1 MVVFILQ
8 PITLYISS
16 GKYCLM
22 KQKLY
27 LLWGETASGGMVD
40 DYQSRLEVICRVV
53 NSRYSKHLHTP
64 LSPLTHPRGVGAVL
78 LNLSRVYDIL
88 DIVLKGLYPQS
99 MRFVLVHGFLEET
112 PDQDINQL
120 EGPARE
126 KAKQMM
132 AHLEQDGLLFEMSVD
147 RKETDLAISGLVN
160 SVQLLKQGLS
170 AKKRRIISEYVKTG
184 KQSLA
189 AENLNMTQQ
198 GVSKALKS
206 SNWREIK
213 DGERKLQRAL
223 EIYSDRLGRKQRSL
237 DDFY

>member
-1 MVVFILQ
+1 
-8 PITLYISS
+8 
-16 GKYCLM
+16 M

-27 LLWGETASGGMVD
+27 LLWGETASTGMVD
-40 DYQSRLEVICRVV
+40 DYQSRLDVICRVV

-64 LSPLTHPRGVGAVL
+64 LSPLQDPRRVGAVL

-99 MRFVLVHGFLEET
+99 MRFVLVHDLLEVTE
-112 PDQDINQL
+112 DINHL
-120 EGPARE
+120 NGPALK
-126 KAKQMM
+126 KAHQMM
-132 AHLEQDGLLFEMSVD
+132 TRLERDGLLFEMSVD
-147 RKETDLAISGLVN
+147 RKETDLAISGLIN
-160 SVQLLKQGLS
+160 AVQLLKSGLS

-198 GVSKALKS
+198 GVSKALRS

>member
-1 MVVFILQ
+1 
-8 PITLYISS
+8 
-16 GKYCLM
+16 M

-27 LLWGETASGGMVD
+27 LLWGETASWGMVD

-53 NSRYSKHLHTP
+53 NSRYSKHLHTG
-64 LSPLTHPRGVGAVL
+64 LSPLQDPRRVGAVL

-99 MRFVLVHGFLEET
+99 MRFVLVHGVL
-112 PDQDINQL
+112 DITGEDLDHLQ
-120 EGPARE
+120 GPALE
-126 KAKQMM
+126 KATQMM
-132 AHLEQDGLLFEMSVD
+132 AQLERDGLLFEMSVD
-147 RKETDLAISGLVN
+147 RRETDLAISGLVN

-170 AKKRRIISEYVKTG
+170 AKKRRIINEYMKTG
-184 KQSLA
+184 NQSLA
-189 AENLNMTQQ
+189 AENLDMTQQ

-206 SNWREIK
+206 SNWREII

>member
-1 MVVFILQ
+1 M
-8 PITLYISS
+8 YISC
-16 GKYCLM
+16 YIVELM

-27 LLWGETASGGMVD
+27 LLWGETASWGMVD

-64 LSPLTHPRGVGAVL
+64 LSPLQDHRRVGAVL
-78 LNLSRVYDIL
+78 FNLSRVYDIL

-99 MRFVLVHGFLEET
+99 MRLVLVHDFLEEIS
-112 PDQDINQL
+112 DKDVNQL
-120 EGPARE
+120 QGPALE
-126 KAKQMM
+126 KATRMM
-132 AHLEQDGLLFEMSVD
+132 TNLEREGLLFEMAVD
-147 RKETDLAISGLVN
+147 RKETDLALSGLVN

-189 AENLNMTQQ
+189 ASNLNMTQQ

>member
-1 MVVFILQ
+1 M
-8 PITLYISS
+8 T
-16 GKYCLM
+16 
-22 KQKLY
+22 QKLY
-27 LLWGETASGGMVD
+27 LLWGETASSGKVE
-40 DYQSRLEVICRVV
+40 DYQTRLEVICRVV
-53 NSRYSKHLHTP
+53 NSRYSKHLHTGLTP
-64 LSPLTHPRGVGAVL
+64 LQDTSQVGAIL

-99 MRFVLVHGFLEET
+99 MRFVLVYDNLHLAPEE
-112 PDQDINQL
+112 DMNQL
-120 EGPARE
+120 EGPALE
-126 KAKQMM
+126 KAIQMM
-132 AHLEQDGLLFEMSVD
+132 GKLERDGLLFEMSVD
-147 RKETDLAISGLVN
+147 RKETDLAVSGLVN
-160 SVQLLKQGLS
+160 SVQLLKTGLS

-189 AENLNMTQQ
+189 ALNLNMTQQ

>member
-1 MVVFILQ
+1 
-8 PITLYISS
+8 
-16 GKYCLM
+16 M

-27 LLWGETASGGMVD
+27 LLWGETAPWGLVD

-53 NSRYSKHLHTP
+53 NSRYGKHLHTP
-64 LSPLTHPRGVGAVL
+64 LSPLQDPWKLGAVL
-78 LNLSRVYDIL
+78 FNISRVYDIL

-99 MRFVLVHGFLEET
+99 MHLVLVYDYLDELKEK
-112 PDQDINQL
+112 DINHL
-120 EGPARE
+120 DGPALE
-126 KAKQMM
+126 KATQMM
-132 AHLEQDGLLFEMSVD
+132 SKLERDGLLFEMKVD
-147 RKETDLAISGLVN
+147 RKETDLALSGLIN
-160 SVQLLKQGLS
+160 SVQLLKKGLS

-213 DGERKLQRAL
+213 DGEQKLQRAL

>member
-1 MVVFILQ
+1 M
-8 PITLYISS
+8 
-16 GKYCLM
+16 
-22 KQKLY
+22 
-27 LLWGETASGGMVD
+27 
-40 DYQSRLEVICRVV
+40 RL
-53 NSRYSKHLHTP
+53 
-64 LSPLTHPRGVGAVL
+64 
-78 LNLSRVYDIL
+78 
-88 DIVLKGLYPQS
+88 
-99 MRFVLVHGFLEET
+99 VLVHDFLEEIS
-112 PDQDINQL
+112 DKDVNQL
-120 EGPARE
+120 QGPALE
-126 KAKQMM
+126 KATRMM
-132 AHLEQDGLLFEMSVD
+132 TNLEREGLLFEMAVD
-147 RKETDLAISGLVN
+147 RKETDLALSGLVN

-189 AENLNMTQQ
+189 ASNLNMTQQ

>member
-1 MVVFILQ
+1 
-8 PITLYISS
+8 
-16 GKYCLM
+16 M

-27 LLWGETASGGMVD
+27 LLWGETASWGMVD

-64 LSPLTHPRGVGAVL
+64 LSPLQDHRSVGAVL
-78 LNLSRVYDIL
+78 FNLSRVYDIL

-99 MRFVLVHGFLEET
+99 MRLVLVYDFLEEIS
-112 PDQDINQL
+112 DKDVNQL
-120 EGPARE
+120 QGPALE
-126 KAKQMM
+126 KATRMM
-132 AHLEQDGLLFEMSVD
+132 TNLEQEGLLFEMAVD
-147 RKETDLAISGLVN
+147 RKETDLALSGLVN

-189 AENLNMTQQ
+189 ASNLNMTQQ

>member
-1 MVVFILQ
+1 MWNEFNFDSYEWPDSNDTSRIVV
-8 PITLYISS
+8 
-16 GKYCLM
+16 
-22 KQKLY
+22 
-27 LLWGETASGGMVD
+27 
-40 DYQSRLEVICRVV
+40 
-53 NSRYSKHLHTP
+53 
-64 LSPLTHPRGVGAVL
+64 
-78 LNLSRVYDIL
+78 
-88 DIVLKGLYPQS
+88 
-99 MRFVLVHGFLEET
+99 MREE
-112 PDQDINQL
+112 
-120 EGPARE
+120 AE
-126 KAKQMM
+126 KT
-132 AHLEQDGLLFEMSVD
+132 

-160 SVQLLKQGLS
+160 SLQLLKQGLS

-184 KQSLA
+184 NQSLA

>member
-1 MVVFILQ
+1 M
-8 PITLYISS
+8 T
-16 GKYCLM
+16 
-22 KQKLY
+22 QKHY
-27 LLWGETASGGMVD
+27 LLWGETASAGKFEE
-40 DYQSRLEVICRVV
+40 YQSRLEVICRVV
-53 NSRYSKHLHTP
+53 NSRYSKHLQTDLTP
-64 LSPLTHPRGVGAVL
+64 LQDPSQVGAIL
-78 LNLSRVYDIL
+78 LNLSRVDDIL

-99 MRFVLVHGFLEET
+99 MRFVLVYDYLHQAPEE
-112 PDQDINQL
+112 DLNHL
-120 EGPARE
+120 EGPALE
-126 KAKQMM
+126 KAMQMM
-132 AHLEQDGLLFEMSVD
+132 SKLERDGLLFEMSVD
-147 RKETDLAISGLVN
+147 RKETDLAVSGLVN
-160 SVQLLKQGLS
+160 SIQLLKTGLS

-189 AENLNMTQQ
+189 ALNLNMTQQ